1 MIAGDRR
8 TGRDS
13 WLGAFRRRGRNERGQ
28 VLPIVAIMMFVF
40 IALLALVIDLGSYDQ
55 AQRQT
60 QATADAAALAGSFD
74 LPASTSQAIADA
86 RKYVTSNFPG
96 VPTTQPC
103 TAGQPGTCI
112 TFPTATPADS
122 QIKVVVTANTPTF
135 FGKFLGLTNEAVGAS
150 AVASVKTTSTACTTT
165 GTGCYAIWA
174 ADTTCS
180 SNTGIFF
187 NGGGYTIQGGI
198 HSNGSFT
205 ATGGGSTFGGP
216 VTYGTGTGC
225 LNTTATLPSGS
236 GPQAAIAAFP
246 IDYTTDFPAC
256 GGTGTACNATGT
268 PDYCSASAASFTFTG
283 SSPPLSGYIYCAYGS
298 GTGVTKST
306 PTTWNGTIT
315 FSGGAIGSSSSPV
328 VASYIAGN
336 VITGS
341 GGEFFATCGYVSTSL
356 AYTASTCRGAS
367 GQTMPAPATVNYPLI
382 YATDSTTNVPS
393 GDTYAVN
400 LGGGGNNWQGD
411 IFAPI
416 GQVVVAAGSQTTGF
430 IEAWDV
436 GFSSGGI
443 FNGDGSLDSG
453 TTTSTG
459 PAESLVQ

>member
-1 MIAGDRR
+1 MTRNR
-8 TGRDS
+8 NPESDS
-13 WLGAFRRRGRNERGQ
+13 MPNALRRRGRDQRGQ
-28 VLPIVAIMMFVF
+28 VMPIVVIMMAVF
-40 IALLALVIDLGSYDQ
+40 IGMLALAVDLGSYDQ

-60 QATADAAALAGSFD
+60 QATADAAALAGSYD
-74 LPASTSQAIADA
+74 LPTSTTLATTDA
-86 RKYVTSNFPG
+86 QKYVTSNFPS
-96 VPTTQPC
+96 VPLTC

-112 TFPTATPADS
+112 TFPTATPANS

-135 FGKFLGLTNEAVGAS
+135 FGKFFGLTNEAVGAS
-150 AVASVKTTSTACTTT
+150 AVAANTTSNNCTSP

-180 SNTGIFF
+180 STTGIFF
-187 NGGGYTIQGGI
+187 SGGGYTFNGGI

-205 ATGGGSTFGGP
+205 ATGGGSTFNGP

-236 GPQAAIAAFP
+236 GPEAAIASWP
-246 IDYTTDFPAC
+246 INYATDFPAC
-256 GGTGTACNATGT
+256 GGTGTACDATGT
-268 PDYCSASAASFTFTG
+268 PNYCSASAPSFTFTG
-283 SSPPLSGYIYCAYGS
+283 SSPPLSGYIYCAYG
-298 GTGVTKST
+298 TGTKST
-306 PTTWNGTIT
+306 PTLWTGTIT
-315 FSGGAIGSSSSPV
+315 FSGGSIGSSGSPV

-341 GGEFFATCGYVSTSL
+341 GGEYFATCGYSSGSL
-356 AYTASTCRGAS
+356 SYTASTCKGAS
-367 GQTMPAPATVNYPLI
+367 GQTMPAPSTANYPLI
-382 YATDSTTNVPS
+382 YATDSTSNVPS
-393 GDTYAVN
+393 GATYAVN

-436 GFSSGGI
+436 GFTSGGI
-443 FNGDGSLDSG
+443 FNGDGPSDSG
-453 TTTSTG
+453 TTSSPG
-459 PAESLVQ
+459 SESLVQ